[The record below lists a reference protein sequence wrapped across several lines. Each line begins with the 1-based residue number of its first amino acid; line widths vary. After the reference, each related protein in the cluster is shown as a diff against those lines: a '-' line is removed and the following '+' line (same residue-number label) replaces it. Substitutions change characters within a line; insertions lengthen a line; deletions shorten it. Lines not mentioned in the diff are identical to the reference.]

1 MDFEHY
7 NRMIAAINTQL
18 EAIADMT
25 DKQALTGCANED
37 NPMFKAAMR
46 EHQRMTETA
55 ARLNSQALAA
65 LGVSK

>member
-25 DKQALTGCANED
+25 SNQALTGCANED

-65 LGVSK
+65 LGVGK